1 VLFTGHVRLSRVCFP
16 IVNTTRLLQPEEEEL
31 LYDTKSALGLIAVF
45 STIDL
50 NIMRSSEKNGKSRK
64 SAFVQNSMQNAPQEG
79 LNWVVILGGT
89 IASALSV
96 TLGRKLKQALEN
108 NRQRDTKELNEPEGS
123 SATKR
128 TSGVHPMRSN
138 LDYGR
143 QGGVVCFHCFPGA
156 YDGAVEM
163 KLGPQDAN
171 FQFDDRVGAHTIS
184 PQRCKLSEIQIYS
197 ESTANSPLWVSPE
210 QLDLPNVHLHQ
221 SNSSESVCTS
231 DTGSDVFSKR
241 DVIHRLREQLKRRDE
256 MILEMQAQITDQ
268 QQIISNQISQM
279 TNLQS
284 QLDAANRELFGTE
297 REIQRLRKAIADHCA
312 GHAVEMSCSSGT
324 MITNYTMVDHSM
336 SKSIA
341 DLKGSTVVSAELCN
355 GGTQRFHEQKLQEQ
369 TYDLKTPDVKVWNLI
384 EDLPCVSLNRNG
396 EMTKLEDTLE
406 SVKDLEREL
415 AELKRLVSGKN
426 YLLEAYENQRVE
438 LCTQLKELQLKLGTE
453 VASVL

>member
-1 VLFTGHVRLSRVCFP
+1 M
-16 IVNTTRLLQPEEEEL
+16 IV
-31 LYDTKSALGLIAVF
+31 G
-45 STIDL
+45 TIYL
-50 NIMRSSEKNGKSRK
+50 NIMRSSEKNGKIRK

-108 NRQRDTKELNEPEGS
+108 NRQRDAKELNKPEGS

-138 LDYGR
+138 LDYCR
-143 QGGVVCFHCFPGA
+143 QGGVVCIHCFPGA
-156 YDGAVEM
+156 SDGAVEM

-171 FQFDDRVGAHTIS
+171 FQFNNDRVSGHTIS
-184 PQRCKLSEIQIYS
+184 PQQCKLSEIQIYS
-197 ESTANSPLWVSPE
+197 ESTANSPLWVSPD
-210 QLDLPNVHLHQ
+210 QLDLSNVHLQQ

-231 DTGSDVFSKR
+231 DTGSDLFSKR

-256 MILEMQAQITDQ
+256 MVLEMQTQITDQ
-268 QQIISNQISQM
+268 QQIITNQISHM

-312 GHAVEMSCSSGT
+312 GHAVDMSCSSGT
-324 MITNYTMVDHSM
+324 MITNYTMVDPSM
-336 SKSIA
+336 SRSIA
-341 DLKGSTVVSAELCN
+341 DSKGSAVGSAELCN

-369 TYDLKTPDVKVWNLI
+369 MYELKNPDVKVWNLI

-396 EMTKLEDTLE
+396 EMTKHEDTLE
-406 SVKDLEREL
+406 SVKKLEREL

-438 LCTQLKELQLKLGTE
+438 LCTQLKELQLKLGTQVE
-453 VASVL
+453 SVL